1 MADAL
6 VLDLDNG
13 FIKRMEKAD
22 SVLKD
27 MVKTADNLTEAFTKT
42 FNSLKGSQFEELI
55 SRISGEWKS
64 LGNTKVS
71 PNIDTS
77 KVEKA
82 IDVVIQFTKTIE
94 ALQEGRKLELF
105 DTQNIYATTKGI
117 MEAGKAL
124 SKVEEEIDKTKKEWL
139 ALEKSDVPST
149 FVATPNK
156 KGNTPLP
163 GSAAYDKQ
171 VQQHKEAEKRKLEI
185 KLAALVEEQAIA
197 KKELEWAKMT
207 QDEKLAYVKKTTE
220 AILNESKKELQA
232 AQKDYQGVVREMT
245 SLMKKTDSLNSK
257 NKQGALDAQ
266 ITGLEQRYFEL
277 NQRRV
282 ELESQY
288 GEHLVEIAK
297 KANVKIL
304 AIEADRILARQ
315 KAEQKE
321 WDERVVA
328 YRSTP
333 RGALDLASSA
343 ETRGQMKEAQK
354 YLQIAMD
361 DVNVA
366 DTKMIKKLNE
376 EYIRLRA
383 TIESLTTAE
392 KNEQSLQPSL
402 RNEYAR
408 LLKELDK
415 IVESR
420 EKLANTEAYISG
432 DQSSKSQMDAI
443 VAREQDI
450 ADRVLEIRN
459 AAGSKLVEIDR
470 QHASERA
477 KIAIDA
483 TIKAEEEARKER
495 ERIRSISHAEAQTI
509 ISDSKQTENLIQAAD
524 AVKKLD
530 EAIRRLDQNDSNY
543 YNDLK
548 ELNRELERHKHNI
561 KMATDSQYALNQA
574 KEIEHRRNTTFRGAM
589 QYADSAESIKE
600 QIQAIK
606 YLKEA
611 RDKLTVSSAGGEKQ
625 YKDQIT
631 QINDKIK
638 LLQENTKILTGEF
651 KKSSGAM
658 SGLAKMLAG
667 AFSIRSIQGYVSQ
680 LMRVRGEFELQ
691 QRSLQALL
699 QSKDEANKLWQ
710 QTTQLAL
717 KSPYS
722 VSQLVRSTKQLAAY
736 RIESEKLYETNKM
749 LSDISA
755 GVGVEVDRLILAY
768 GQVKAA
774 NYLRGTELRQ
784 FSEAGINIL
793 GELANYFTALE
804 GRAVSVGDVFERVS
818 KRMVTF
824 ADVEAVLRKQVDAGG
839 IFYRMQEKQA
849 ETLRGSM
856 SNLKDQIDLMLN
868 DIGQKNDGLLKT
880 SVAGVAF
887 LIKNWESLIDIMYAV
902 GAAFAAHRLAVM
914 TTNRSYMGM
923 AYHLGIIQT
932 LQVKQL
938 SLVQLVSLGF
948 RKLGESIATASKAMI
963 SFITANPAI
972 AALTAFIAVL
982 AKAGMALYEHRQ
994 KTKEIE
1000 EEYAE
1005 LRKTA
1010 TEISVK
1016 FNIAYDQK
1024 DLKGVK
1030 SELSQLIS
1038 SVGND
1043 YGLRIEVNT
1052 DNLNLEQAKAKFEEI
1067 YQTMW
1072 NANKLAEQVA
1082 LYAQRNDV
1090 LADWWAFDTGFEG
1103 LSRDLNQYQSSF
1115 KKVFDLISKD
1125 AVSVAKALQ
1134 EQREGLTDVEK
1145 AYIEN
1150 LVKSKQSNESEEAY
1164 MKRVIDAY
1172 TALSDKIEAVGAKS
1186 NKVNRNLRRL
1196 KRRTKEAAREV
1207 GKMFDSLNIDELLP
1221 NEEKESR
1228 IKVAI
1233 DKFAF
1238 DEGYSDIVEKLY
1250 DIANKRWGIHIT
1262 PLLVQDKNE
1271 SAAWVKRIAPEVK
1284 AINEQ
1289 IKKDLPEG
1297 AFTYLFEVPTDTSEL
1312 STYISSVTSQI
1323 TEATQEFV
1331 AGQKKYSDE
1340 EVRAWQVMGKYADE
1354 MRTLLN
1360 ISEKTNKDDIFSQKL
1375 RVVKEMYEEYKKLLK
1390 LFDEADARKG
1400 AMKKVGDAFK
1410 EAFGKTPAEM
1420 GFDLFSE
1427 EGFKKALGT
1436 LIRLAPD
1443 AKARLQ
1449 AKLAK
1454 VDVEWEGKIKIAEN
1468 KNANLSKEIEELFS
1482 GYQLSLEL
1490 EKLNI
1495 PPDFARQFFG
1505 IESLSLDD
1513 LRAEVAKKME
1523 STVGDEN
1530 KAKYKE
1536 YLDKITDLETKAQ
1549 QERLKKYLN
1558 YSRNAI
1564 GERAKIKLEELRQLK
1579 EIEDTFDKASKKEGL
1594 TGADKVRIEE
1604 QRKLAIEGVKKE
1616 SNDKMRKKEWEDFK
1630 SSEVF
1635 VNLFQDLDNASDS
1648 LLNHAISKIRE
1659 FKDEWK
1665 DMPLESAKEM
1675 ILKLQELELAL
1686 MDTGLPAR
1694 DNKAIKDFLEE
1705 EMAIRGIIANATA
1718 GSKSNKALAETV
1730 YTENASLEE
1739 DIALSQQRIAVLEV
1753 INNLTAENKQQ
1764 ELEKRGITQEYLQ
1777 SLLLSEA
1784 VINQTVK
1791 ENNDLITADK
1801 LRVQNNYKQLAT
1813 NTKILN
1819 AQKAQ
1824 KTKLEEQAD
1833 AVGKAQ
1839 KMANDLYDAFS
1850 DLSDVLGGGD
1860 GPVAIFADM
1869 GKSMMNTVLS
1879 TIQLQLQLKAAQV
1892 GAQGLGAAMNTAM
1905 GVVGWIVMAVQLVV
1919 QVLTAIFN
1927 ASAKARQELIDAQIR
1942 KLEELENK
1950 YDDLVAAMNKAY
1962 STKQL
1967 EDYNQQLKLTYT
1979 ESLKALDA
1987 AIALQEQKKDVQRG
2001 KQNSDDYKEYQDML
2015 ERREDLT
2022 KKHADQ
2028 MVEIW
2033 NDATDGIFEN
2043 TFDVARDFVDAWH
2056 DAFLETGDGMT
2067 ALEENFDEMLKSMLR
2082 NAASKSLIAPIIK
2095 RMSDSLQQ
2103 YVNAETNDLELTT
2116 DEAAK
2121 WKTENEPLIQQMQDL
2136 LTQFF
2141 GATAGWFEE
2150 SGGLSEL
2157 SKGIQ
2162 GVTETTAQVIEAYL
2176 NSVRFYVADS
2186 NSKLSTLVSLMGGSD
2201 GVGANPMVEQL
2212 KLIAANT
2219 SAITTKEGITRFR
2232 GCRKRNFLIILIRT
2246 CARNR
2251 TCFFVV
2257 GLRCDGV

>member
-13 FIKRMEKAD
+13 FIRRMEKAD

-71 PNIDTS
+71 PNVDTS
-77 KVEKA
+77 KLEDAVNIVTNLANA
-82 IDVVIQFTKTIE
+82 IREMGSGKGTD
-94 ALQEGRKLELF
+94 LF
-105 DTQNIYATTKGI
+105 DTQNIYATTKGLGETTAALDLI
-117 MEAGKAL
+117 EARIQDL
-124 SKVEEEIDKTKKEWL
+124 KTKWAD
-139 ALEKSDVPST
+139 AL
-149 FVATPNK
+149 
-156 KGNTPLP
+156 LP
-163 GSAAYDKQ
+163 GTPAGFRRKRVDGILPAEGTAEYDKQ
-171 VQQHKEAEKRKLEI
+171 VNEFKNKKQLEI
-185 KLAALVEEQAIA
+185 ELELRALVEKQAIA
-197 KKELEWAKMT
+197 KKELQWAKMT
-207 QDEKLAYVKKTTE
+207 QDERLAYVKKTVE
-220 AILNESKKELQA
+220 AILNESKKELQG
-232 AQKDYQGVVREMT
+232 AQREYQGVLKEMT
-245 SLMKKTDSLNSK
+245 SLMKTTDSLNSK
-257 NKQGALDAQ
+257 NKQGSLDTQ
-266 ITGLEQRYFEL
+266 ITGLQQRYAEL
-277 NQRRV
+277 NARRV
-282 ELESQY
+282 ELEEQY
-288 GEHLVEIAK
+288 GAHLVEIAK
-297 KANVKIL
+297 KANVQIL
-304 AIEADRILARQ
+304 TIEADRILARQ

-333 RGALDLASSA
+333 RGALDLASTA
-343 ETRGQMKEAQK
+343 QTINQMKEAQK
-354 YLQIAMD
+354 YLQIARGD
-361 DVNVA
+361 VDVSDVN
-366 DTKMIKKLNE
+366 MIKKLNE
-376 EYIRLRA
+376 EYMRLRA

-392 KNEQSLQPSL
+392 KNEQSLQPTL

-415 IVESR
+415 IIESR

-459 AAGSKLVEIDR
+459 AAGAKLVEVDR

-495 ERIRSISHAEAQTI
+495 ERIRSISHAEAQTV

-611 RDKLTVSSAGGEKQ
+611 RDKLSVSSAGGEEQ

-722 VSQLVRSTKQLAAY
+722 VSQLIRSTKQLAAY

-793 GELANYFTALE
+793 GELAKYFSELE

-818 KRMVTF
+818 KRMVSF
-824 ADVEAVLRKQVDAGG
+824 ADVETVLRSQVMAGG
-839 IFYRMQEKQA
+839 TFYRMQEKQA
-849 ETLRGSM
+849 ETLKGSM
-856 SNLKDQIDLMLN
+856 SNLKDQFELMLN
-868 DIGQKNDGLLKT
+868 DIGKKNDGILKG
-880 SVAGVAF
+880 SVSAVAF
-887 LIKNWESLIDIMYAV
+887 LLKNWESVINVVYAATAV
-902 GAAFAAHRLAVM
+902 FAAHRLVVAS
-914 TTNRSYMGM
+914 TSNSYRMM
-923 AYHLGIIQT
+923 AYNLGIISS
-932 LQVKQL
+932 LSVKQL
-938 SLVQLVSLGF
+938 SATQLLSLGWAKMARAIKTASAAMKAF
-948 RKLGESIATASKAMI
+948 VTSNPIVAALAIALAAIVKLGAGIYDHIKA
-963 SFITANPAI
+963 
-972 AALTAFIAVL
+972 V
-982 AKAGMALYEHRQ
+982 
-994 KTKEIE
+994 KEIKK
-1000 EEYAE
+1000 EYE
-1005 LRKTA
+1005 DLRRTA

-1016 FNIAYDQK
+1016 FNISYDK
-1024 DLKGVK
+1024 TDLKGAK
-1030 SELSQLIS
+1030 AELAQLLS
-1038 SVGND
+1038 SAEND

-1052 DNLNLEQAKAKFEEI
+1052 ENMNLDQVKTKFDEI
-1067 YQTMW
+1067 YQTIW
-1072 NANKLAEQVA
+1072 EANKLAEQVA
-1082 LYAQRNDV
+1082 TLGIRE
-1090 LADWWAFDTGFEG
+1090 DWIFGRSLQGGVEFGDS
-1103 LSRDLNQYQSSF
+1103 LSTDLEQYQKTF
-1115 KKVFDLISKD
+1115 HKTYDLIYKD
-1125 AVSVAKALQ
+1125 ATNVAKALQ
-1134 EQREGLTDVEK
+1134 DQKEGLSEVEK
-1145 AYIEN
+1145 AHLEN
-1150 LVKSKQSNESEEAY
+1150 LTKSKQSTESEEAY

-1172 TALSDKIEAVGAKS
+1172 SALSGKIEEVGIGS
-1186 NKVNRNLRRL
+1186 NKIDRNIRHLNRRA
-1196 KRRTKEAAREV
+1196 KEAAREM
-1207 GKMFDSLNIDELLP
+1207 GTLFDNLNIDETLSQTD
-1221 NEEKESR
+1221 KEQQ

-1238 DEGYSDIVEKLY
+1238 DEGYTDIVEKLY
-1250 DIANKRWGIHIT
+1250 DIANKKWTINIT
-1262 PLLVQDKNE
+1262 PTLTQDKTDPAE
-1271 SAAWVKRIAPEVK
+1271 WVKRLKPAIE
-1284 AINEQ
+1284 AIN
-1289 IKKDLPEG
+1289 KKISEALPEG
-1297 AFTYLFEVPTDTSEL
+1297 TTAKLFEVPTDTSDL
-1312 STYISSVTSQI
+1312 QTYISTVTSQLS
-1323 TEATQEFV
+1323 EATQDFLS
-1331 AGQKKYSDE
+1331 GQKKYSAE
-1340 EVRAWQVMGKYADE
+1340 EVAVFKAMAKYADDI
-1354 MRTLLN
+1354 RTLLN
-1360 ISEKTNKDDIFSQKL
+1360 ISEKSGGRSADDLFSQKL
-1375 RVVKEMYEEYKKLLK
+1375 RVIKEMYEEYKKLLK
-1390 LFDEADARKG
+1390 LFNEAEAKEG
-1400 AMKKVGDAFK
+1400 AIAKVGGAFK

-1427 EGFKKALGT
+1427 TGFLKAIDTLKKQAPTVVAALSAE
-1436 LIRLAPD
+1436 LAT
-1443 AKARLQ
+1443 
-1449 AKLAK
+1449 
-1454 VDVEWEGKIKIAEN
+1454 VEIKWEAKIKDKETAD
-1468 KNANLSKEIEELFS
+1468 KKLSQQIEELFS
-1482 GYQLSLEL
+1482 GYELSIEL
-1490 EKLNI
+1490 GKLNI
-1495 PPDFARQFFG
+1495 PSDFAKEFFG
-1505 IESLSLDD
+1505 LEAVDLSELRSQIESKASQFVGTD
-1513 LRAEVAKKME
+1513 REAEFQ
-1523 STVGDEN
+1523 
-1530 KAKYKE
+1530 E
-1536 YLDKITDLETKAQ
+1536 YLQRIGKLEEAAQ
-1549 QERLKKYLN
+1549 RERLKKYLQ

-1579 EIEDTFDKASKKEGL
+1579 EIEDTFNKAMADAGNDESKKQLIQEQREKAIQGVQRDS
-1594 TGADKVRIEE
+1594 ADKLMK
-1604 QRKLAIEGVKKE
+1604 Q
-1616 SNDKMRKKEWEDFK
+1616 EWEDFK
-1630 SSEVF
+1630 SSDMF
-1635 VNLFQDLDNASDS
+1635 VNLFQDLDNASDK
-1648 LLNHAISKIRE
+1648 LLTHAINKIQK

-1665 DMPLESAKEM
+1665 DMPIESAKEM
-1675 ILKLQELELAL
+1675 ILKLNELELAL
-1686 MDTGLPAR
+1686 MDTGRPGK
-1694 DNKAIKDFLEE
+1694 DKETIKKLLED
-1705 EMAIRGIIANATA
+1705 EMKKRGIKVNANI
-1718 GSKSNKALAETV
+1718 GSASNRELAQQV
-1730 YTENASLEE
+1730 YDENAALEQ
-1739 DIALSQQRIAVLEV
+1739 DIELSQQRIAALEL
-1753 INNLTAENKQQ
+1753 INSLTGENKMQ
-1764 ELEKRGITQEYLQ
+1764 ELEKLGITEQYLQ
-1777 SLLLSEA
+1777 TLLLSTA
-1784 VINQTVK
+1784 A
-1791 ENNDLITADK
+1791 ITASATENEK
-1801 LRVQNNYKQLAT
+1801 LIADEKQS
-1813 NTKILN
+1813 ISN
-1819 AQKAQ
+1819 AQKQLGTNKKIQSAQ
-1824 KTKLEEQAD
+1824 KKQSDIYHDQAE
-1833 AVGKAQ
+1833 AVGEVQ
-1839 KMANDLYDAFS
+1839 KMASDLYSVFS
-1850 DLSDVLGGGD
+1850 DLSDVLGGD
-1860 GPVAIFADM
+1860 GPAAIFADM
-1869 GKSMMNTVLS
+1869 GMNMLNTVLS

-1892 GAQGLGAAMNTAM
+1892 AAQGLGLAMNTAM

-1919 QVLTAIFN
+1919 QALTAIFN

-1950 YDDLVAAMNKAY
+1950 YDDLVVAMDKAY

-1967 EDYNQQLKLTYT
+1967 EDYNSQLQKTYDD
-1979 ESLKALDA
+1979 SIKALDA
-1987 AIALQEQKKDVQRG
+1987 AISLQEQKKDVQRG

-2033 NDATDGIFEN
+2033 NDATDSIFEN

-2056 DAFLETGDGMT
+2056 DAFLETGDGMS
-2067 ALEENFDEMLKSMLR
+2067 ALEENFNEMLKSMLR

-2116 DEAAK
+2116 EEAAK
-2121 WKTENEPLIQQMQDL
+2121 WKSENEPLIQQMQAL

-2186 NSKLSTLVSLMGGSD
+2186 NSKLGTLISLFGGAD
-2201 GVGANPMVEQL
+2201 GAVPNPMIEQL
-2212 KLIAANT
+2212 KIIAQQ
-2219 SAITTKEGITRFR
+2219 TTNIQSLLDSVTKGGHTAGGMGIKVFM
-2232 GCRKRNFLIILIRT
+2232 
-2246 CARNR
+2246 
-2251 TCFFVV
+2251 
-2257 GLRCDGV
+2257 D

>member
-71 PNIDTS
+71 PNVDTS
-77 KVEKA
+77 KLEDAVNIVTNLA
-82 IDVVIQFTKTIE
+82 NTISE
-94 ALQEGRKLELF
+94 IGKRKGSELF
-105 DTQNIYATTKGI
+105 DTQNIYATTKGLA
-117 MEAGKAL
+117 ETSDAL
-124 SKVEEEIDKTKKEWL
+124 ERLDEEIKEKKKEWGEIPL
-139 ALEKSDVPST
+139 QSKP
-149 FVATPNK
+149 
-156 KGNTPLP
+156 KGFKRQRVNGILP
-163 GSAAYDKQ
+163 AEGTEEYDKQ
-171 VQQHKEAEKRKLEI
+171 INAYKKAQQDKVELE
-185 KLAALVEEQAIA
+185 LRALVEKQAIA
-197 KKELEWAKMT
+197 KKELQWAKMT
-207 QDEKLAYVKKTTE
+207 QDERLAYVKKTVG
-220 AILNESKKELQA
+220 AILNESKKELQG
-232 AQKDYQGVVREMT
+232 AQREYQGVLKEMT
-245 SLMKKTDSLNSK
+245 SLMKTTDSLNSK
-257 NKQGALDAQ
+257 NKQGSLDTQ
-266 ITGLEQRYFEL
+266 ITGLQQRYAEL
-277 NQRRV
+277 NARRV
-282 ELESQY
+282 ELEEQY
-288 GEHLVEIAK
+288 GAHLVEIAK
-297 KANVKIL
+297 KANVQIL

-333 RGALDLASSA
+333 RGALDLASTA
-343 ETRGQMKEAQK
+343 QTINQMKEAQK
-354 YLQIAMD
+354 YLQIARGD
-361 DVNVA
+361 VDVSDVN
-366 DTKMIKKLNE
+366 MIKKLNE
-376 EYIRLRA
+376 EYMRLRA

-392 KNEQSLQPSL
+392 KNEQSLQPTL

-415 IVESR
+415 IIESR

-459 AAGSKLVEIDR
+459 AAGSKLVEVDR

-530 EAIRRLDQNDSNY
+530 EAIRRLGQNDSNY

-611 RDKLTVSSAGGEKQ
+611 RDKLSVSSAGGEKQ

-691 QRSLQALL
+691 QRALQALL

-722 VSQLVRSTKQLAAY
+722 VSQLIRSTKQLAAY

-793 GELANYFTALE
+793 GELADYFTVLE

-818 KRMVTF
+818 KRMVSF
-824 ADVEAVLRKQVDAGG
+824 ADVEVVLRRQVEAGG
-839 IFYRMQEKQA
+839 IFYQMQEKQA
-849 ETLRGSM
+849 ETLKGSI
-856 SNLKDQIDLMLN
+856 SNLKDQFELMLN
-868 DIGQKNDGLLKT
+868 DIGKKNDGILKG
-880 SVAGVAF
+880 SVSTVAF
-887 LIKNWESLIDIMYAV
+887 LLKNWESLIDIMYAV

-938 SLVQLVSLGF
+938 SLVQLISLGF
-948 RKLGESIATASKAMI
+948 RKLGKSIATASKAMI
-963 SFITANPAI
+963 SFITTNPAI
-972 AALTAFIAVL
+972 AALTALVVVL
-982 AKAGMALYEHRQ
+982 AKAGWALYEHRQ
-994 KTKEIE
+994 KIKEIE

-1016 FNIAYDQK
+1016 FNISYDK
-1024 DLKGVK
+1024 TDLKGAK
-1030 SELSQLIS
+1030 AELAQLLS
-1038 SVGND
+1038 SAEND

-1052 DNLNLEQAKAKFEEI
+1052 ENMNLDQVKAKFDEI
-1067 YQTMW
+1067 YQTIW
-1072 NANKLAEQVA
+1072 EANKLAEQVA
-1082 LYAQRNDV
+1082 T
-1090 LADWWAFDTGFEG
+1090 LAIREDWNFGRLLLGSYVFSDS
-1103 LSRDLNQYQSSF
+1103 LSTDLEQYQKTF
-1115 KKVFDLISKD
+1115 HKTYDLISKD
-1125 AVSVAKALQ
+1125 ATNVAKALQ
-1134 EQREGLTDVEK
+1134 DQKEGLSEVEK
-1145 AYIEN
+1145 AYLEK
-1150 LVKSKQSNESEEAY
+1150 LTKSKQSNESEEAY

-1172 TALSDKIEAVGAKS
+1172 SALSGKIEEVGIGS
-1186 NKVNRNLRRL
+1186 NKIERNIRHLNRRAN
-1196 KRRTKEAAREV
+1196 EAAREM
-1207 GKMFDSLNIDELLP
+1207 GTLFDNLNIDETLSQTD
-1221 NEEKESR
+1221 KEQQ

-1238 DEGYSDIVEKLY
+1238 DEGYTDIVEKLY
-1250 DIANKRWGIHIT
+1250 DIANEKWTINIT
-1262 PLLVQDKNE
+1262 PALTQDKTDPAE
-1271 SAAWVKRIAPEVK
+1271 WVKRLKPAIE
-1284 AINEQ
+1284 AIN
-1289 IKKDLPEG
+1289 KKISEALPEG
-1297 AFTYLFEVPTDTSEL
+1297 STAKLFEVPTDTSDL
-1312 STYISSVTSQI
+1312 QTYISTVTSQLSD
-1323 TEATQEFV
+1323 ATQDFLS
-1331 AGQKKYSDE
+1331 GQKKYSAE
-1340 EVRAWQVMGKYADE
+1340 EVAVFKAMAKYADDI
-1354 MRTLLN
+1354 RTLLN
-1360 ISEKTNKDDIFSQKL
+1360 ISEKSGGRSADDLFSQKL
-1375 RVVKEMYEEYKKLLK
+1375 RVIKEMYEEYKKLLK
-1390 LFDEADARKG
+1390 LFDEAEAREG
-1400 AMKKVGDAFK
+1400 AMAKVGDAFK
-1410 EAFGKTPAEM
+1410 EAFGKSPNEM

-1427 EGFKKALGT
+1427 EGFKKALDA
-1436 LIRLAPD
+1436 LVRLAPD

-1449 AKLAK
+1449 AQLAK
-1454 VDVEWEGKIKIAEN
+1454 VDVEWEGKIKIAES
-1468 KNANLSKEIEELFS
+1468 KNADLSKEIEELFS

-1495 PPDFARQFFG
+1495 PPEFAQQFFG

-1523 STVGDEN
+1523 SAVGDEN

-1579 EIEDTFDKASKKEGL
+1579 EIEDTFDKASARAGL
-1594 TGADKVRIEE
+1594 TEEDKKRIEE
-1604 QRKLAIEGVKKE
+1604 QRKLAIEGVKKD

-1630 SSEVF
+1630 SSDMF
-1635 VNLFQDLDNASDS
+1635 VNLFQDLDNASDK
-1648 LLNHAISKIRE
+1648 LLTHAINKIQK

-1665 DMPLESAKEM
+1665 DMPIESAKEM
-1675 ILKLQELELAL
+1675 ILKLNELELAL
-1686 MDTGLPAR
+1686 MDTGRPGK
-1694 DNKAIKDFLEE
+1694 DKETIKKFLED
-1705 EMAIRGIIANATA
+1705 EMKKRGIEVNANI
-1718 GSKSNKALAETV
+1718 GSASNRELAQQV
-1730 YTENASLEE
+1730 YDENAALEQ
-1739 DIALSQQRIAVLEV
+1739 DIELSQQRIATLEL
-1753 INNLTAENKQQ
+1753 INSLTGENKMQ
-1764 ELEKRGITQEYLQ
+1764 ELEKLGITEQYLQ
-1777 SLLLSEA
+1777 TLLLSTA
-1784 VINQTVK
+1784 A
-1791 ENNDLITADK
+1791 ITASATENEK
-1801 LRVQNNYKQLAT
+1801 LIADEKQS
-1813 NTKILN
+1813 ISN
-1819 AQKAQ
+1819 AQKQLGTNKKIQSAQ
-1824 KTKLEEQAD
+1824 KKQSDIYRDQAE
-1833 AVGKAQ
+1833 AVGEVQ

-1860 GPVAIFADM
+1860 GPAAIFADM
-1869 GKSMMNTVLS
+1869 GMSMLNTVLS
-1879 TIQLQLQLKAAQV
+1879 TLQLQFQLKAAQ
-1892 GAQGLGAAMNTAM
+1892 GDAQGLGAAMNTAM
-1905 GVVGWIVMAVQLVV
+1905 GVVGWIVMAVQIIA
-1919 QVLTAIFN
+1919 QVLSAILN

-1942 KLEELENK
+1942 KVEELEGK
-1950 YDDLVAAMNKAY
+1950 YDDLVASMDKAY

-1967 EDYNQQLKLTYT
+1967 EDYNSQLQKTY
-1979 ESLKALDA
+1979 EDSMKALDA
-1987 AIALQEQKKDVQRG
+1987 AIALQETKKDVQRG
-2001 KQNSDDYKEYQDML
+2001 KINSDDYKEYQDML
-2015 ERREDLT
+2015 ERREELT
-2022 KKHADQ
+2022 EKHAET
-2028 MVEIW
+2028 MVDIW

-2056 DAFLETGDGMT
+2056 DAFLETGDGMS
-2067 ALEENFDEMLKSMLR
+2067 ALEENFNEMLKSMLR
-2082 NAASKSLIAPIIK
+2082 NAAAKSLIAPIIK
-2095 RMSDSLQQ
+2095 RMSDSLKQ
-2103 YVNAETNDLELTT
+2103 YVNPETNDLELTT
-2116 DEAAK
+2116 EEVAK
-2121 WKTENEPLIQQMQDL
+2121 WKSENEPLIQKMQDL
-2136 LTQFF
+2136 LKQFF
-2141 GATAGWFEE
+2141 GATADWFEE

-2219 SAITTKEGITRFR
+2219 SAISTLLSDATYGGRNGVGFR
-2232 GCRKRNFLIILIRT
+2232 VFLQE
-2246 CARNR
+2246 
-2251 TCFFVV
+2251 
-2257 GLRCDGV
+2257 

>member
-71 PNIDTS
+71 PNVDTS
-77 KVEKA
+77 KLEDAVNIVTNLANA
-82 IDVVIQFTKTIE
+82 IRE
-94 ALQEGRKLELF
+94 MGRKKGSELF
-105 DTQNIYATTKGI
+105 DTQNIYATTKGLA
-117 MEAGKAL
+117 EASDTLERLDEQIKE
-124 SKVEEEIDKTKKEWL
+124 KKKEWGEIPL
-139 ALEKSDVPST
+139 KSKP
-149 FVATPNK
+149 
-156 KGNTPLP
+156 KGFKRQRVNGILP
-163 GSAAYDKQ
+163 AEGTAEYDKQ
-171 VQQHKEAEKRKLEI
+171 INAYKKAQQDKVELE
-185 KLAALVEEQAIA
+185 LRALVEKQAIA
-197 KKELEWAKMT
+197 KKELQWAKMT
-207 QDEKLAYVKKTTE
+207 QDERLAYVKKTVG
-220 AILNESKKELQA
+220 AILNESKKELQG
-232 AQKDYQGVVREMT
+232 AQREYQGVVREMT
-245 SLMKKTDSLNSK
+245 SLMKTTDSLNSK
-257 NKQGALDAQ
+257 NKQGSLDTQ
-266 ITGLEQRYFEL
+266 ITGLQQRYAEL
-277 NQRRV
+277 NARRV
-282 ELESQY
+282 ELEEQY
-288 GEHLVEIAK
+288 GAHLVEIAK
-297 KANVKIL
+297 KANVQIL

-333 RGALDLASSA
+333 RGALDLASTA
-343 ETRGQMKEAQK
+343 QTINQMKEAQK
-354 YLQIAMD
+354 YLQIARGD
-361 DVNVA
+361 VDVSDVN
-366 DTKMIKKLNE
+366 MIKKLNE
-376 EYIRLRA
+376 EYMRLRA

-392 KNEQSLQPSL
+392 KNEQSLQPTL

-415 IVESR
+415 IIESR

-459 AAGSKLVEIDR
+459 AAGSKLVEVDR

-495 ERIRSISHAEAQTI
+495 ERIRSISHAEAQTV

-611 RDKLTVSSAGGEKQ
+611 RDKLSVSSAGGEEQ

-699 QSKDEANKLWQ
+699 QSKDEANRLWQ
-710 QTTQLAL
+710 QTTQMAL

-722 VSQLVRSTKQLAAY
+722 VSQLIRSTKQLAAY

-749 LSDISA
+749 LSDISV

-793 GELANYFTALE
+793 GELAKYFSELE
-804 GRAVSVGDVFERVS
+804 GRVVSVGDVFERVS
-818 KRMVTF
+818 KRMVSF
-824 ADVEAVLRKQVDAGG
+824 ADVETVLRSQVVAGG
-839 IFYRMQEKQA
+839 TFYRMQEKQA
-849 ETLRGSM
+849 ETLKGSM
-856 SNLKDQIDLMLN
+856 SNLKDQFELMLN
-868 DIGQKNDGLLKT
+868 DIGKKNDGILKG
-880 SVAGVAF
+880 SVSAVAF
-887 LIKNWESLIDIMYAV
+887 LLKNWKSVINVVYVAT
-902 GAAFAAHRLAVM
+902 AAFAAHRLVVAS
-914 TTNRSYMGM
+914 TSNSYRMM
-923 AYHLGIIQT
+923 AYNLGIISS
-932 LQVKQL
+932 LSVKQL
-938 SLVQLVSLGF
+938 SATQLLSLGWAKMARAIKTASAAMKAF
-948 RKLGESIATASKAMI
+948 ITSNPIVATLAIALAAIVKLGAGIYDHIKA
-963 SFITANPAI
+963 
-972 AALTAFIAVL
+972 V
-982 AKAGMALYEHRQ
+982 
-994 KTKEIE
+994 KEIKK
-1000 EEYAE
+1000 EYE
-1005 LRKTA
+1005 DLRRTA

-1016 FNIAYDQK
+1016 FNISYDK
-1024 DLKGVK
+1024 TDLKGAK
-1030 SELSQLIS
+1030 AELAQLLS
-1038 SVGND
+1038 SAEND

-1052 DNLNLEQAKAKFEEI
+1052 ENMNLDQVKAKFDEI
-1067 YQTMW
+1067 YQTIW
-1072 NANKLAEQVA
+1072 EANKLAEQVA
-1082 LYAQRNDV
+1082 TLGIRE
-1090 LADWWAFDTGFEG
+1090 DWMFGRSLQGGVEFGDS
-1103 LSRDLNQYQSSF
+1103 LSTDLEQYQKTF
-1115 KKVFDLISKD
+1115 HKTYDLISKD
-1125 AVSVAKALQ
+1125 ATNVAKALQ
-1134 EQREGLTDVEK
+1134 DQKEGLSEVEK
-1145 AYIEN
+1145 AHLEK
-1150 LVKSKQSNESEEAY
+1150 LTKSKQSNESEEAY

-1172 TALSDKIEAVGAKS
+1172 SALSGKIEEVGIGS
-1186 NKVNRNLRRL
+1186 NKIERNIRRL
-1196 KRRTKEAAREV
+1196 NRRAKEAARE
-1207 GKMFDSLNIDELLP
+1207 MNTLFDNLNIDETLSQTD
-1221 NEEKESR
+1221 KEQQ

-1238 DEGYSDIVEKLY
+1238 DEGYTDIVEKLY
-1250 DIANKRWGIHIT
+1250 DIANEKWTIHIT
-1262 PLLVQDKNE
+1262 PTLTQDKTE
-1271 SAAWVKRIAPEVK
+1271 PAEWVKRLKPAIE
-1284 AINEQ
+1284 AIN
-1289 IKKDLPEG
+1289 KKISEALPEG
-1297 AFTYLFEVPTDTSEL
+1297 TTANLFEVPTDTSDL
-1312 STYISSVTSQI
+1312 QTYISTVTSQLS
-1323 TEATQEFV
+1323 EATQDFLS
-1331 AGQKKYSDE
+1331 GQKKYSAE
-1340 EVRAWQVMGKYADE
+1340 EVAVFKAMAKYADDI
-1354 MRTLLN
+1354 RTLLN
-1360 ISEKTNKDDIFSQKL
+1360 ISEKSGGRSADDLFSQKL
-1375 RVVKEMYEEYKKLLK
+1375 RVIKEMYEEYKKLLK
-1390 LFDEADARKG
+1390 LFDEAEAREG
-1400 AMKKVGDAFK
+1400 AMAKVGDAFK
-1410 EAFGKTPAEM
+1410 EAFGKTPKEM

-1427 EGFKKALGT
+1427 DGFKDALDA
-1436 LIRLAPD
+1436 LVRLAPD
-1443 AKARLQ
+1443 AKTRLQ
-1449 AKLAK
+1449 AQLAK
-1454 VDVEWEGKIKIAEN
+1454 VDVEWEGKIKITES
-1468 KNANLSKEIEELFS
+1468 KNADLSKEIEELFS

-1495 PPDFARQFFG
+1495 PPEFAQQFFG

-1513 LRAEVAKKME
+1513 LRAEVTKKME
-1523 STVGDEN
+1523 SAVGDEN

-1579 EIEDTFDKASKKEGL
+1579 EIEDTFNKASARAGL
-1594 TGADKVRIEE
+1594 TEEDKKRIEE
-1604 QRKLAIEGVKKE
+1604 QRKLAIEGVKKD

-1648 LLNHAISKIRE
+1648 LLNHAISKIQE
-1659 FKDEWK
+1659 FKKEWK
-1665 DMPLESAKEM
+1665 DMPLESAREM
-1675 ILKLQELELAL
+1675 VMKLQELELAL
-1686 MDTGLPAR
+1686 MDTGRPGE
-1694 DNKAIKDFLEE
+1694 DNKKLQEFIDKQKNRLELE
-1705 EMAIRGIIANATA
+1705 ATA
-1718 GSKSNKALAETV
+1718 SSREVYEAVSTDNANIDQENALAE
-1730 YTENASLEE
+1730 
-1739 DIALSQQRIAVLEV
+1739 QRIATLET
-1753 INNLTAENKQQ
+1753 INNLKLQGKSVDLETLGLTEAQLTAMKLTSEV
-1764 ELEKRGITQEYLQ
+1764 
-1777 SLLLSEA
+1777 LSNEVSA
-1784 VINQTVK
+1784 NQ
-1791 ENNDLITADK
+1791 NLITKSRTLLKDNAKRAADNTK
-1801 LRVQNNYKQLAT
+1801 TLNALKKQSENYK
-1813 NTKILN
+1813 
-1819 AQKAQ
+1819 
-1824 KTKLEEQAD
+1824 EQAD
-1833 AVGKAQ
+1833 AIGKAQ

-1860 GPVAIFADM
+1860 GPAAIFADM
-1869 GKSMMNTVLS
+1869 GKNMMNTVLS
-1879 TIQLQLQLKAAQV
+1879 TIQLHLQLKAAQD
-1892 GAQGLGAAMNTAM
+1892 GAQGLGDAMNTAM

-2121 WKTENEPLIQQMQDL
+2121 WKAENEPLIQQMQDL

-2219 SAITTKEGITRFR
+2219 SAISTLLSDATYGGRNGIGFR
-2232 GCRKRNFLIILIRT
+2232 VFLQE
-2246 CARNR
+2246 
-2251 TCFFVV
+2251 
-2257 GLRCDGV
+2257 